1 MQSLARHSLRALLNL
16 LLLLLLTVV
25 VLAASMRAGM
35 QGSVD
40 DRCELSDASCMRL
53 ADGDRSHACT
63 NRSSQRCRR
72 LRRQRPEQDVYLYI
86 PDRNGACVV
95 AWQQPP
101 LQTLFGSP

>member
-16 LLLLLLTVV
+16 FLLLLLTVV
-25 VLAASMRAGM
+25 VLAASMYIPL
-35 QGSVD
+35 QLPWQLID
-40 DRCELSDASCMRL
+40 L
-53 ADGDRSHACT
+53 
-63 NRSSQRCRR
+63 N
-72 LRRQRPEQDVYLYI
+72 EQDVYLYI